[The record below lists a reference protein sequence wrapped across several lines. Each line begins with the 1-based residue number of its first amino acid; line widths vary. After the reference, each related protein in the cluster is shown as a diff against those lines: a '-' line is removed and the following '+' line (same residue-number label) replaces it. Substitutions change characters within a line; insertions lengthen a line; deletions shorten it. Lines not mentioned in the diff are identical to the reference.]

1 LNGIA
6 LPLPIPA
13 DLFALSVDRMHRAA
27 ADLWPSEPLTLGD
40 HVPSV
45 TGYVRRASI
54 GGKDVFAK
62 TSILG
67 LSLVSVLRG
76 MAGDQD
82 RVRAA
87 QAAYATSPTSLL
99 AREAGQLRALDAA
112 GVRVGR
118 CVGYTGGVL
127 FTEPVTGPTLADLV
141 AKDPARTCGLLTA
154 SVTALEGLQCPQV
167 AAQVDAAPIPE
178 RSIDGTFRRKFNGVS
193 GRLYIS
199 RLGLDRLDERTQ
211 QGVAAVVGV
220 VVARLL
226 KLRLTPPTGPT
237 VIVYGDLKPEHILW
251 PDGPAEAPVFIDPGL
266 ARGPAHHDAAK
277 LVSRT
282 FLALIAAPYLDGPAS
297 TVVDGIAAFVDGQ
310 MRSLRSPVRVLWLR
324 RLLVTWLMDT
334 VNILSTYL
342 TAPTALPLPE
352 HARSVIDRAETLCTL
367 LDLVSA
373 PLAAGTDP
381 DAAWRLALRTVTREA
396 AR

>member
-1 LNGIA
+1 MPA
-6 LPLPIPA
+6 LPQTA
-13 DLFALSVDRMHRAA
+13 DLFALSADRIHRAA
-27 ADLWPSEPLTLGD
+27 TALWPGEPLTLGD

-45 TGYVRRASI
+45 TGYVHRARI
-54 GGKDVFAK
+54 GGRDLFAK
-62 TSILG
+62 DSILG

-76 MAGDQD
+76 VAGDRD

-87 QAAYATSPTSLL
+87 QAAYATSPGSLL
-99 AREAGQLRALDAA
+99 AREAAQLRTLDAA

-118 CVGYTGGVL
+118 CAGYAAGVL
-127 FTEPVTGPTLADLV
+127 FTEPVTGPTLADLIT
-141 AKDPARTCGLLTA
+141 KDPSRTCDLLTTSA
-154 SVTALEGLQCPQV
+154 SALGGLQLPQV
-167 AAQVDAAPIPE
+167 AAQVDTAPIPE

-193 GRLYIS
+193 GRLYIE
-199 RLGLDRLDERTQ
+199 RLGRDRLDARTR
-211 QGVAAVVGV
+211 QGVAAVVGT

-237 VIVYGDLKPEHILW
+237 VIVYGDLKPEHVLF

-266 ARGPAHHDAAK
+266 ARGPAHHDTAK
-277 LVSRT
+277 LASRT
-282 FLALIAAPYLDGPAS
+282 FLALLAAPHLDGPAA

-310 MRSLRSPVRVLWLR
+310 TRALRGQVRGLWLR

-334 VNILSTYL
+334 VNILSTHL
-342 TAPTALPLPE
+342 MAPAALPLPE
-352 HARSVIDRAETLCTL
+352 HAQAVVDRAETLCTL

-381 DAAWRLALRTVTREA
+381 DAAWRLALRTVTKAA

>member
-1 LNGIA
+1 MNGA
-6 LPLPIPA
+6 LPQLA
-13 DLFALSVDRMHRAA
+13 DLFRLSTDRIHRAA
-27 ADLWPSEPLTLGD
+27 AGLWPGEPLTLGD

-45 TGYVRRASI
+45 TGYVHRVHVGGRA
-54 GGKDVFAK
+54 VFAK
-62 TSILG
+62 DSILG

-76 MAGDQD
+76 MAGDRE

-87 QAAYATSPTSLL
+87 QAAYATSPGSLL
-99 AREAGQLRALDAA
+99 AREAAQLRALDAA
-112 GVRVGR
+112 GVQVGR
-118 CVGYTGGVL
+118 CAGYAGGVL
-127 FTEPVTGPTLADLV
+127 FTEPVTGPTLADLIT
-141 AKDPARTCGLLTA
+141 KDPARTCDLLTA
-154 SVTALEGLQCPQV
+154 AVTALDGLQRPPV

-193 GRLYIS
+193 GRVYVE
-199 RLGLDRLDERTQ
+199 RLGLDRLDERTRR
-211 QGVAAVVGV
+211 GVAAVVGV

-226 KLRLTPPTGPT
+226 KLRLTPPVGPT

-282 FLALIAAPYLDGPAS
+282 FLALIAAPHLDGPAA

-310 MRSLRSPVRVLWLR
+310 TRTLRGPVRGLWLR

-342 TAPTALPLPE
+342 TAPAMLPLPD
-352 HARSVIDRAETLCTL
+352 HAQAVIDRAETLCTL

-373 PLAAGTDP
+373 PLAAGTAP
-381 DAAWRLALRTVTREA
+381 DAAWRLALRTVTRAA

>member
-1 LNGIA
+1 MNGTA
-6 LPLPIPA
+6 LPQPA
-13 DLFALSVDRMHRAA
+13 DLFALSADRIHRAA
-27 ADLWPSEPLTLGD
+27 AGLWPDEPLTLGD

-45 TGYVRRASI
+45 TGYVHRVRI
-54 GGKDVFAK
+54 GGRDVFAK
-62 TSILG
+62 DSILG
-67 LSLVSVLRG
+67 LSLISVLRG
-76 MAGDQD
+76 MAGDRD

-87 QAAYATSPTSLL
+87 QAAYATSPGSLL
-99 AREAGQLRALDAA
+99 AREAAQLRALDAA

-118 CVGYTGGVL
+118 CAGYADGVL
-127 FTEPVTGPTLADLV
+127 FTEPVTGPTLADLIT
-141 AKDPARTCGLLTA
+141 KEPARTCDLLTA
-154 SVTALEGLQCPQV
+154 AVTALDGLQRPQV

-193 GRLYIS
+193 GRLYIE
-199 RLGLDRLDERTQ
+199 RLGLDRLEERTR

-226 KLRLTPPTGPT
+226 KLRLTPPIGTT

-266 ARGPAHHDAAK
+266 GRGLAHHDTAK

-282 FLALIAAPYLDGPAS
+282 FLALIAAPHLDGPAA
-297 TVVDGIAAFVDGQ
+297 TMVDGIAAFMDGQ
-310 MRSLRSPVRVLWLR
+310 TRTLRGPMRGLWLR

-342 TAPTALPLPE
+342 TAPATLPLPE
-352 HARSVIDRAETLCTL
+352 HAQSVLDRAETLCTL

-381 DAAWRLALRTVTREA
+381 DSAWRLALRTVTRAA

>member
-1 LNGIA
+1 MSDTV
-6 LPLPIPA
+6 LPQTA
-13 DLFALSVDRMHRAA
+13 DLFALSADRIHRAA
-27 ADLWPSEPLTLGD
+27 GALWPGEPLTLGD

-45 TGYVRRASI
+45 TGYVHRASI
-54 GGKDVFAK
+54 GGRNVFAK
-62 TSILG
+62 DSILG

-76 MAGDQD
+76 VAGDHD

-87 QAAYATSPTSLL
+87 QAAYATSPGSLL
-99 AREAGQLRALDAA
+99 AREAAQLRALDAA

-118 CVGYTGGVL
+118 CAGYAAGVL
-127 FTEPVTGPTLADLV
+127 FTEPVTGPTLADLI
-141 AKDPARTCGLLTA
+141 AKDPARTGDLLTTA
-154 SVTALEGLQCPQV
+154 VTALEALQRPQV
-167 AAQVDAAPIPE
+167 AAQVDSAAIPE

-199 RLGLDRLDERTQ
+199 RLGVDRLDERSR
-211 QGVAAVVGV
+211 QGVAAVVGM

-226 KLRLTPPTGPT
+226 KLRLTPPIGST

-251 PDGPAEAPVFIDPGL
+251 PDGPTEAPVFIDPGL
-266 ARGPAHHDAAK
+266 ARGPAHHDTAK

-282 FLALIAAPYLDGPAS
+282 FLALITAPHLDGPAA
-297 TVVDGIAAFVDGQ
+297 TVVDGIAAFVAEQTRPLRGP
-310 MRSLRSPVRVLWLR
+310 MRGLWLR

-342 TAPTALPLPE
+342 SAPATLPLPE
-352 HARSVIDRAETLCTL
+352 HAQAVIDRTEALCTL

-373 PLAAGTDP
+373 TLAAGTVP
-381 DAAWRLALRTVTREA
+381 DTAWLIALRTVTRA
-396 AR
+396 AAQ

>member
-1 LNGIA
+1 MTSTA
-6 LPLPIPA
+6 LPQTA
-13 DLFALSVDRMHRAA
+13 DLFALSVDRIHRAA
-27 ADLWPSEPLTLGD
+27 GTLWPGEPLTLGD

-45 TGYVRRASI
+45 TGYVHRADI
-54 GGKDVFAK
+54 GGRNVFAK
-62 TSILG
+62 DSVLG

-76 MAGDQD
+76 AAGDRD

-87 QAAYATSPTSLL
+87 QADYASAPGSLL
-99 AREAGQLRALDAA
+99 AREAAQLRVLDAT

-118 CVGYTGGVL
+118 CAGYAAGVL
-127 FTEPVTGPTLADLV
+127 FTEPVAGPTLAELI
-141 AKDPARTCGLLTA
+141 AKDPAQTGHLLGA
-154 SVTALEGLQCPQV
+154 AVTALEALQRPQV
-167 AAQVDAAPIPE
+167 AALVDSAAIPE

-193 GRLYIS
+193 GRLYMS
-199 RLGLDRLDERTQ
+199 RLGVDQLDERSR
-211 QGVAAVVGV
+211 QGLAAVVGV

-226 KLRLTPPTGPT
+226 KLRLAPPISPT

-251 PDGPAEAPVFIDPGL
+251 PDGPQQAPVFIDPGL
-266 ARGPAHHDAAK
+266 ARGPAHHDIAK

-282 FLALIAAPYLDGPAS
+282 VLALLTAAPMDGPAV
-297 TVVDGIAAFVDGQ
+297 TAVDGIAAFVAEQTRTLHGS
-310 MRSLRSPVRVLWLR
+310 MRGLWLR

-342 TAPTALPLPE
+342 SAPATLPLPE
-352 HARSVIDRAETLCTL
+352 HAQAVIDRIEALCTL

-373 PLAAGTDP
+373 TLAAGTVP
-381 DAAWRLALRTVTREA
+381 DTAWLLALRTVTRTA

>member
-1 LNGIA
+1 MNGTA
-6 LPLPIPA
+6 LPLPA
-13 DLFALSVDRMHRAA
+13 DLFALSVDRIHRAA
-27 ADLWPSEPLTLGD
+27 VDLWPGETLTLGD

-45 TGYVRRASI
+45 TAYVHRASV

-76 MAGDQD
+76 VAGDRD

-99 AREAGQLRALDAA
+99 AREAGQLRALDAV

-127 FTEPVTGPTLADLV
+127 FTEPVAGPTLADLV
-141 AKDPARTCGLLTA
+141 AKDPARTCDFLTA
-154 SVTALEGLQCPQV
+154 TVAALEGLQCPQV

-199 RLGLDRLDERTQ
+199 RLGLDRLNDERTRQ
-211 QGVAAVVGV
+211 NVAAVVGA

-226 KLRLTPPTGPT
+226 KLRLVPPTGPA
-237 VIVYGDLKPEHILW
+237 VIVYGDLKPEHILF

-266 ARGPAHHDAAK
+266 ARGPAHRDAAK
-277 LVSRT
+277 LVSRL
-282 FLALIAAPYLDGPAS
+282 FLALIAAPHLDGPAS
-297 TVVDGIAAFVDGQ
+297 TVVDGIAAFVEG
-310 MRSLRSPVRVLWLR
+310 
-324 RLLVTWLMDT
+324 
-334 VNILSTYL
+334 
-342 TAPTALPLPE
+342 
-352 HARSVIDRAETLCTL
+352 
-367 LDLVSA
+367 
-373 PLAAGTDP
+373 
-381 DAAWRLALRTVTREA
+381 
-396 AR
+396 

>member
-1 LNGIA
+1 MTA
-6 LPLPIPA
+6 LPQTA
-13 DLFALSVDRMHRAA
+13 DLFALSAGRIHRAA
-27 ADLWPSEPLTLGD
+27 AALWPGEPLTLGD

-45 TGYVRRASI
+45 TGYVHRAHV
-54 GGKDVFAK
+54 GGLDVFAK
-62 TSILG
+62 DSILG
-67 LSLVSVLRG
+67 LSLVSALRG
-76 MAGDQD
+76 AAGDRD
-82 RVRAA
+82 KVRAA
-87 QAAYATSPTSLL
+87 QAAYATSPGSLL
-99 AREAGQLRALDAA
+99 AREAAQLRALDAA
-112 GVRVGR
+112 GVQVGR
-118 CVGYTGGVL
+118 CAGYADGVL
-127 FTEPVTGPTLADLV
+127 FTEPVTGPTLADLI
-141 AKDPARTCGLLTA
+141 AKEPARTCDLLTA
-154 SVTALEGLQCPQV
+154 AVTALDGLQRPQV

-193 GRLYIS
+193 GRLYVE
-199 RLGLDRLDERTQ
+199 RLGLDRLEERTR

-226 KLRLTPPTGPT
+226 KLRLTPPIGPT

-266 ARGPAHHDAAK
+266 ARGPAHHDTAK

-282 FLALIAAPYLDGPAS
+282 FLALIAAPHLDGPAAA
-297 TVVDGIAAFVDGQ
+297 VVDGIAAFVDGHTRTLRGP
-310 MRSLRSPVRVLWLR
+310 MRGLWLR

-342 TAPTALPLPE
+342 TAPATLPLPE
-352 HARSVIDRAETLCTL
+352 HAQSVLDQAETLCTL

-381 DAAWRLALRTVTREA
+381 DSAWRLALRTVTRAA